1 MGASRTDAEEMLCF
15 LRWVDYDCD
24 GLISEADFVRARAT
38 HDARTPGRPVLTRQ
52 CTTQLTASCVRQVH
66 VVLHGRAKPKEGI
79 AERSNKWQK
88 AAVALESKGVLSPS
102 PAKTSRGNLRRF
114 LGRRGEPKDE

>member
-1 MGASRTDAEEMLCF
+1 MLEPQGVQCLPGPGSAPLNSR
-15 LRWVDYDCD
+15 V
-24 GLISEADFVRARAT
+24 
-38 HDARTPGRPVLTRQ
+38 
-52 CTTQLTASCVRQVH
+52 TASCVRQVH